1 MSVSAVLIVIPTSS
15 WIVGHT
21 VFIQLFVAEKILE
34 SLHRHA
40 RLQCQIITAVSP
52 HLRVLPANSQ
62 DQTIDVPS
70 CSYHFQRSKKGTGP
84 KSDLYIQGFASF
96 LSNFDF
102 PQQLRYSKFFRS
114 YMTSKNYAADSSK

>member
-1 MSVSAVLIVIPTSS
+1 MCVSVCAVLIVIPTSS

-52 HLRVLPANSQ
+52 HLRVLPSNSK
-62 DQTIDVPS
+62 DKTIDVP
-70 CSYHFQRSKKGTGP
+70 
-84 KSDLYIQGFASF
+84 I
-96 LSNFDF
+96 LSNHL
-102 PQQLRYSKFFRS
+102 QW
-114 YMTSKNYAADSSK
+114 